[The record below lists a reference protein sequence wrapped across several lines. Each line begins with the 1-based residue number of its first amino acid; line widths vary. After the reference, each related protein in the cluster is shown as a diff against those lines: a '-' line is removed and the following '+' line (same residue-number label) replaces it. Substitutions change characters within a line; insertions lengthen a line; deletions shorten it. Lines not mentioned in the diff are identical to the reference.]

1 MSATIDCNPLQRAK
15 ARCEA
20 SGEVDFD
27 LKLLR
32 AFLDSGRGTVK
43 AVVHKNAAKVRFEP
57 TFPIFCAAAKVC
69 LQGNIRLLAVLA
81 IDAKEVV
88 GRYLDNSTRQT
99 IASTI

>member
-1 MSATIDCNPLQRAK
+1 MFSMGWEVAK
-15 ARCEA
+15 R
-20 SGEVDFD
+20 SFVP
-27 LKLLR
+27 
-32 AFLDSGRGTVK
+32 
-43 AVVHKNAAKVRFEP
+43 NAAKVRFEP

-88 GRYLDNSTRQT
+88 GRYLDNSTRQA